1 MTSAGTAWLQKL
13 AVGRPRLRLEFHQH
27 QHQFTQEMNLFPSPT
42 LVIMFFNVRTIL
54 FWQLLS
60 STCFAQEEPVLLL
73 NNDTNFHFQILNTL
87 GLAIYSGA
95 DISPVLN
102 AAQSIAPGNFTSF
115 SDAFYNLACTTK
127 AAAMDAESSYG
138 SIDVRDTWFA
148 ASTYFRAADFYLHG
162 NWSDPLINELWN
174 EQLFAFDKAIAALP
188 IPGKRLQIPSDNFT
202 VEAIWYSASRETSL
216 RPTLILGNGYDGS
229 QEDLYHTIV
238 VPALARGWNCITY
251 EGPGQP
257 LVRRRQNLGFVH
269 DWERVVTPVV
279 DYVLESQASV
289 VDPSRLVLFGFS
301 FGGYLAARAAAFE
314 PRLSAVMLDGG
325 IFDTY
330 ESFSSQLP
338 PVGLEVLESGNKT
351 AFDALASSLA
361 EAPDAPTA
369 LKWGIEQGLWSF
381 KSSSAYDF
389 MQIIKLYN
397 LKDVIHKISVPV
409 WTADAEFEDFF
420 VNQSMKVKEAL
431 GDQATYHQ
439 FKGAAGYHCQVGAFQ
454 ELNSVMFSWLAKT
467 LGISK

>member
-1 MTSAGTAWLQKL
+1 LWLKS
-13 AVGRPRLRLEFHQH
+13 HQH
-27 QHQFTQEMNLFPSPT
+27 QHQFTQELDQFPPPT
-42 LVIMFFNVRTIL
+42 FVIMFSNARTIL

-60 STCFAQEEPVLLL
+60 STCFAQEAPVLLL

-87 GLAIYSGA
+87 GGAKYSGA
-95 DISPVLN
+95 DISPVLD
-102 AAQSIAPGNFTSF
+102 AAHSIEPGNFTSF
-115 SDAFYNLACTTK
+115 SDAFYNLAYTTK
-127 AAAMDAESSYG
+127 AAAMDAENSYSS
-138 SIDVRDTWFA
+138 INVRDTWFA
-148 ASTYFRAADFYLHG
+148 ASTYFRSADFYLHG

-202 VEAIWYSASRETSL
+202 VEAIWYSASTEASR

-238 VPALARGWNCITY
+238 VPALARGWNCVTY

-257 LVRRRQNLGFVH
+257 LVRRRQNLGFIY

-338 PVGLEVLESGNKT
+338 PAGLEILESGNKT

-361 EAPDAPTA
+361 DAPNAPTA

-381 KSSSAYDF
+381 KTKSAYDF
-389 MQIIKLYN
+389 MQTTKLYN
-397 LKDVIHKISVPV
+397 LKDVIHKIPIPV

-431 GDQATYHQ
+431 GDQATYHR
-439 FKGAAGYHCQVGAFQ
+439 FEGAAGYHCQVGAFQ
-454 ELNSVMFSWLAKT
+454 ELNRVMFSWLAKT
-467 LGISK
+467 LGTNK

>member
-1 MTSAGTAWLQKL
+1 LWLK
-13 AVGRPRLRLEFHQH
+13 PHQH
-27 QHQFTQEMNLFPSPT
+27 QHQFTQELDQFPPPT
-42 LVIMFFNVRTIL
+42 FVIMFSNARTIL

-60 STCFAQEEPVLLL
+60 STCFAQEAPVLLL

-87 GLAIYSGA
+87 GGAKYSGG
-95 DISPVLN
+95 DISPVLD
-102 AAQSIAPGNFTSF
+102 AAHSIEPGNFTSF
-115 SDAFYNLACTTK
+115 SDAFYNLAYTTK
-127 AAAMDAESSYG
+127 AAAMDAENSYSS
-138 SIDVRDTWFA
+138 INVRDTWFA
-148 ASTYFRAADFYLHG
+148 ASTYFRSADFYLHG

-202 VEAIWYSASRETSL
+202 VEAIWYSASTEAFR

-257 LVRRRQNLGFVH
+257 LVRRRQNLGFIH

-338 PVGLEVLESGNKT
+338 PAGLEILESGHKT

-361 EAPDAPTA
+361 DAPNAPTA

-381 KSSSAYDF
+381 KTKSAYDF
-389 MQIIKLYN
+389 MQTTKLYN
-397 LKDVIHKISVPV
+397 LKDVIHKIPIPV
-409 WTADAEFEDFF
+409 WTADAVFEDFF

-439 FKGAAGYHCQVGAFQ
+439 FEGAGGYHCQVGAFQ
-454 ELNSVMFSWLAKT
+454 ELNRVMFSWLAKT
-467 LGISK
+467 LGTSK